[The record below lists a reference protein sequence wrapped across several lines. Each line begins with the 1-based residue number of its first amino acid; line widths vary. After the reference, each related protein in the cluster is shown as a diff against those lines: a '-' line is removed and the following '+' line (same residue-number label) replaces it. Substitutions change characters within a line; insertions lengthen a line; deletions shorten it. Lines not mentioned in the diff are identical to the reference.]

1 MEATHS
7 FDDLLE
13 ANRAYAERY
22 QIIAE
27 TGIAQKGLAVVTCI
41 DTRIDPLGMLGLRPG
56 DAKIIRNAGAR
67 VTDDVLRS
75 LALATR
81 TLGVDR
87 IAVVQHTDCKLTSA
101 TQDEIV
107 ELFREAGIDASGHDF
122 LVIDDQDAVL
132 AADVA
137 KVRASELVGPAS
149 VEGFVYDV
157 RTGRLEERASDD

>member
-1 MEATHS
+1 MDVSHP
-7 FDDLLE
+7 FGDLLE

-22 QIIAE
+22 SVVADS
-27 TGIAQKGLAVVTCI
+27 GWAQKGLAVVTCI

-87 IAVVQHTDCKLTSA
+87 IAVVQHTDCKLAATSE
-101 TQDEIV
+101 DEIV
-107 ELFREAGIDASGHDF
+107 GMFAELGVDASGAVW

-137 KVRASELVGPAS
+137 KVRASPLVGPVA
-149 VEGFVYDV
+149 VQGFVYDV
-157 RTGRLEERASDD
+157 RTGLLEERGDGT

>member
-1 MEATHS
+1 MDVTHPFS
-7 FDDLLE
+7 DLLV

-22 QIIAE
+22 QVTAE
-27 TGIAQKGLAVVTCI
+27 SGWAQKGLAVVTCI

-81 TLGVDR
+81 MLGVDR
-87 IAVVQHTDCKLTSA
+87 IAVVQHTDCKLASA
-101 TQDEIV
+101 TQQEVVD
-107 ELFREAGIDASGHDF
+107 LFAEAGVDASGHDF
-122 LVIDDQDAVL
+122 LAIDDQQAVL

-137 KVRASELVGPAS
+137 KVRASELVGP
-149 VEGFVYDV
+149 VIVQGFVYDV
-157 RTGRLEERASDD
+157 RTGLLAEQPTD